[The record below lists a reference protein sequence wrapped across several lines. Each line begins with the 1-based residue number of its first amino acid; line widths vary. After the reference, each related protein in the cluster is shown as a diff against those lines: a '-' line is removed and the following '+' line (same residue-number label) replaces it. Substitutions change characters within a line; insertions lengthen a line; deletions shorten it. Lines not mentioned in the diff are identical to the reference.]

1 MEISPK
7 TPENVIKNLLSDI
20 SKANPRTKHALY
32 KNLHE
37 TKQKYEKEGEKMLQQ
52 QVTKSVTQA
61 QKKEVNKI
69 IQTQEKFKKGIE
81 PLTNPIAKSFFLTYY
96 SGTTLK
102 KNYNVDEIFRYMIN
116 FIMNESNGKILIEE
130 TPENKKEFLIKID

>member
-1 MEISPK
+1 M
-7 TPENVIKNLLSDI
+7 T
-20 SKANPRTKHALY
+20 KA
-32 KNLHE
+32 
-37 TKQKYEKEGEKMLQQ
+37 
-52 QVTKSVTQA
+52 VTQA

-102 KNYNVDEIFRYMIN
+102 KNYNVEEIFRYMIN
-116 FIMNESNGKILIEE
+116 FIKNESNGKILIEE